1 MISKNE
7 QSDLGLPAAPTAE
20 RSIASIDTTV
30 QTYCPANA
38 DSGKPPRQRK
48 DRTLFRTVAGEECA
62 HSGNAGRVL
71 QLLASNPDGITQFT
85 TYPWHTR
92 LAASIQMLRLS
103 GLDIQTEREGPSR
116 HARYI
121 LVTQGE
127 LVVPNTEEVP

>member
-1 MISKNE
+1 MSQTE
-7 QSDLGLPAAPTAE
+7 QRNVSLPAAPTAE
-20 RSIASIDTTV
+20 RSITSTYTTV
-30 QTYCPANA
+30 RTSYPTTV
-38 DSGKPPRQRK
+38 DLGKLSRPRK
-48 DRTLFRTVAGEECA
+48 DRTLFRTVAGEEWE

-71 QLLASNPDGITQFT
+71 QLLASNPCGITQFT

-92 LAASIQMLRLS
+92 LAASIQILRLS

-127 LVVPNTEEVP
+127 LVFPNSQEAL